1 MTASRASWVAAAALS
16 ILLPTGAT
24 AQTVQELQRQIDEL
38 KAQVK
43 ALTQARSAE
52 AEQAAARP
60 APAPATMPAVGPAL
74 AAPELARAGIG
85 DTAPVSAP
93 AATSEAWY
101 DRLRL
106 RGYTQLRYNT
116 VPHGADDAGTG
127 MSRLRSV
134 HDASIN
140 DDGGFL
146 LRRVRLALQ
155 GDVTDHLSLYLQHD
169 FGTAVN
175 NQSSTERRE
184 NFGQLRDAYV
194 DVFPSDDRRF
204 KVRLGQSKVP
214 FGWENL
220 QSSSNRVPLDRSDG
234 INSGVP
240 SERDLGVV
248 AYFTPTRAQAIWDR
262 LEGDGQKLFGNYGAF
277 GLAVY
282 NGQGT
287 NRTERNDSLMKVAMA
302 TWPFALDGLGG
313 AFRGQVLEL
322 GGSVLFNQVR
332 PEVRAGG
339 VTPIDYDERRFSVHA
354 ILYPRPFGI
363 QAEWSQGQG
372 PQFDTSLQTIRNRGL
387 GGGYVQLMANLGR
400 TPIGRLIP
408 YGRWQRYR
416 GGWKASVD
424 APRLETDE
432 FELGVE
438 WELVDQLELT
448 LAYANMNRREAD
460 SRRTGRADGDLL
472 RTQLQWS
479 Y

>member
-1 MTASRASWVAAAALS
+1 MASRATWAAAAAVSTLLS
-16 ILLPTGAT
+16 TGAS
-24 AQTVQELQRQIDEL
+24 AQSVQELQRQIDEL
-38 KAQVK
+38 KAQVR
-43 ALTQARSAE
+43 ALTEARGIPP
-52 AEQAAARP
+52 EQAAAPATPPAASP
-60 APAPATMPAVGPAL
+60 APVAPQLAAAPAD
-74 AAPELARAGIG
+74 AAPP
-85 DTAPVSAP
+85 APVAVATPP
-93 AATSEAWY
+93 AQPDAWY

-116 VPHGADDAGTG
+116 VLSGAEDNGPG

-134 HDASIN
+134 HDSSIN

-146 LRRVRLALQ
+146 LRRVRLVLQ
-155 GDVTDHLSLYLQHD
+155 GDVSDHLSLYLQHD

-204 KVRLGQSKVP
+204 KLRVGQSKVP

-220 QSSSNRVPLDRSDG
+220 QSSSNRIPLDRSDG

-240 SERDLGVV
+240 GERDLGVV
-248 AYFTPTRAQAIWDR
+248 AYFTPTRVQEIWDR
-262 LEGDGQKLFGNYGAF
+262 LEEDGQKLFGNYGAF
-277 GLAVY
+277 GLALY
-282 NGQGT
+282 NGQGI
-287 NRTERNDSLMKVAMA
+287 NRTERNGSLMKVAMA

-332 PEVRAGG
+332 PETRAGG
-339 VTPIDYDERRFSVHA
+339 VTPIDYDERRFGLHA

-363 QAEWSQGQG
+363 QAEWTRGRG
-372 PQFDTSLQTIRNRGL
+372 PQFDTGLQTIRDRAL
-387 GGGYVQLMANLGR
+387 GGGYVQLMANLGQ

-416 GGWKASVD
+416 GGWKASID

-438 WELVDQLELT
+438 WALIDQLELT

-460 SRRTGRADGDLL
+460 ARRTGRAEGDLI